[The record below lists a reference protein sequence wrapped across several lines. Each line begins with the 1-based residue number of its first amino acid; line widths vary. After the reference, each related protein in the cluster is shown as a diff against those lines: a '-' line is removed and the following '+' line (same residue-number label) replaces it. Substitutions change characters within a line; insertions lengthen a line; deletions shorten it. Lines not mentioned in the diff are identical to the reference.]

1 MNKDFWLQNF
11 NTQLKEEIA
20 LPENYH
26 AYIIEVMDSFE
37 LALFPLDFIKK
48 YSPEVASNKPSV
60 MFFTE
65 ALQELHAKL
74 QGAGEIIESKGTL
87 TFNFPDPD
95 GNYYVVA
102 QK

>member
-1 MNKDFWLQNF
+1 
-11 NTQLKEEIA
+11 
-20 LPENYH
+20 
-26 AYIIEVMDSFE
+26 
-37 LALFPLDFIKK
+37 
-48 YSPEVASNKPSV
+48 

-65 ALQELHAKL
+65 ALQNLHAKL

-102 QK
+102 QNK